1 MTLQCLVNA
10 TIAYYI
16 SSERSISDLFEYTAY
31 SVTLYKDLLKFASFS
46 PVKSQYLNT
55 RPK

>member
-10 TIAYYI
+10 TIAYCI

-31 SVTLYKDLLKFASFS
+31 SVTLCKDLLKFASFS